1 MTCQPGL
8 LTAGSGVQTSQCHRA
23 CQTHNSIGSCWVRV
37 GYGVARAAHFPS
49 PGGSLGPRV

>member
-49 PGGSLGPRV
+49 PGGSLGRRV